1 MSKRPRTIQIFLP
14 SGDPSGIR
22 TAEITTSIVRVIEV
36 PRSQIADFIKMPEA
50 KQVGIYFLVG
60 GEKEDQ
66 LYIGSS
72 DELGKRLNQHHK
84 KDEKDFSRALVLVSM
99 TNNLTNTHA
108 LYLESL
114 SIEKA
119 AQCQRYELGNGNS
132 GQRPYT
138 PAPLQADCEEIHEVG
153 SLLLATL
160 GYPVFE
166 SLVNQEETPESEV
179 FYFKRQGVDAKAI
192 YTSEGLVVLKG
203 SIGRHRTK
211 GKQFPNYLERQK
223 ELLEQGVLVL
233 QGEQTVFT
241 KDFLFKSPSGAGSAV
256 VMTSSSGWTD
266 WKNDKGQ
273 SLGEVYRT
281 DPETNTESTE
291 ETDT

>member
-22 TAEITTSIVRVIEV
+22 TAEVTTSIVRVIEV

-72 DELGKRLNQHHK
+72 DELGKRLNQHHN

-138 PAPLQADCEEIHEVG
+138 PAPLKADCDEIHEVG

-166 SLVNQEETPESEV
+166 PLLDN
-179 FYFKRQGVDAKAI
+179 
-192 YTSEGLVVLKG
+192 TSEDERIKFYCKRTGADASGYYTNEGFVVLKG
-203 SIGRHRTK
+203 SK
-211 GKQFPNYLERQK
+211 GLLNPTAKKPREDMIAIREKLIEEGVISIDGNY
-223 ELLEQGVLVL
+223 
-233 QGEQTVFT
+233 TVFNR
-241 KDFLFKSPSGAGSAV
+241 DHLFKSPSGASCV
-256 VMTSSSGWTD
+256 LVMNATNGWREWRTSDG
-266 WKNDKGQ
+266 
-273 SLGEVYRT
+273 RT
-281 DPETNTESTE
+281 LAEIHRHDTESTE
-291 ETDT
+291 ETDS